1 MPKVITPSA
10 QPCSRLRTRQW
21 LDRDTAR
28 PAAAEA
34 TGIIIPKTIIARIA
48 NTLGTCTKT
57 LDERSSSIRSLNYVQ
72 GMFMENP
79 NNNPRVEACKRA
91 IQLNPDDADTHRN
104 LGEVYVEFGR
114 YRETVSRWRGD
125 NKLST

>member
-1 MPKVITPSA
+1 
-10 QPCSRLRTRQW
+10 
-21 LDRDTAR
+21 
-28 PAAAEA
+28 
-34 TGIIIPKTIIARIA
+34 
-48 NTLGTCTKT
+48 
-57 LDERSSSIRSLNYVQ
+57 
-72 GMFMENP
+72 MENP